1 MLNALNCNEHVE
13 KKGNLSYLSRSSAEA
28 GVKRDLL
35 LTPIYHRIPLHHLPI
50 PVDGPSFLAA
60 GKGDAAVPAAW
71 FLSSSLGPPEGLFG
85 VLEIVG
91 DHGGK
96 AT

>member
-1 MLNALNCNEHVE
+1 MVRIDQQE
-13 KKGNLSYLSRSSAEA
+13 KSHIINRLPLLSLSRSFHNSI
-28 GVKRDLL
+28 LL
-35 LTPIYHRIPLHHLPI
+35 DHLTPF
-50 PVDGPSFLAA
+50 VDGPSFLAA
-60 GKGDAAVPAAW
+60 GKGDAAVPAAG

-85 VLEIVG
+85 VLEIVR